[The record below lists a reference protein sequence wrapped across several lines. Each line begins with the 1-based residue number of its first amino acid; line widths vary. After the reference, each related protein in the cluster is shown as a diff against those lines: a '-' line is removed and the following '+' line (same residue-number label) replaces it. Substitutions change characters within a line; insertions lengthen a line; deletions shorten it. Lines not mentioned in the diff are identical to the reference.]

1 MSEYIIDGSDRRSP
15 KAARNASIYEERKAG
30 AKFIEIAKK
39 YGLTVERIRQ
49 ICRKEQWYRD
59 RIDGLQ
65 PIVRC
70 RDCAKWS
77 FFDTED
83 GKRIGDCS
91 EWTHLDGFSHATD
104 EDGFCAWGKRRDA

>member
-1 MSEYIIDGSDRRSP
+1 MSEYIIDGSDRRST

-30 AKFIEIAKK
+30 AKFIEIANK

-49 ICRKEQWYRD
+49 ICRKEQWYRS

-70 RDCAKWS
+70 RDCKHFRS
-77 FFDTED
+77 Q
-83 GKRIGDCS
+83 GDDYLFCNLAS
-91 EWTHLDGFSHATD
+91 RELDGG
-104 EDGFCAWGKRRDA
+104 DGFCAWGERRNA

>member
-15 KAARNASIYEERKAG
+15 KAARNAGIYEERKAG
-30 AKFIEIAKK
+30 AKFIEIAGK

-49 ICRKEQWYRD
+49 ICRKEQWYRS

-70 RDCAKWS
+70 RDC
-77 FFDTED
+77 
-83 GKRIGDCS
+83 KRFS
-91 EWTHLDGFSHATD
+91 LDDSDHDYRSGWWCHRWNTD
-104 EDGFCAWGKRRDA
+104 MVNPDGFCAWGVKR

>member
-15 KAARNASIYEERKAG
+15 KAARNAGIYEERKAG
-30 AKFIEIAKK
+30 AKFIEIAGK

-49 ICRKEQWYRD
+49 ICRKEQWYRS

-70 RDCAKWS
+70 RDCKYFRS
-77 FFDTED
+77 H
-83 GKRIGDCS
+83 GDDYLFCNLADR
-91 EWTHLDGFSHATD
+91 ELDGG
-104 EDGFCAWGKRRDA
+104 DGFCAWGERRDA

>member
-15 KAARNASIYEERKAG
+15 KAARNAGIYEERKAG
-30 AKFIEIAKK
+30 AKFIEIAGK

-49 ICRKEQWYRD
+49 ICRKEQWYRS

-70 RDCAKWS
+70 RDCKHVEPDDSGRSYYEGMLW
-77 FFDTED
+77 
-83 GKRIGDCS
+83 CS
-91 EWTHLDGFSHATD
+91 ELGWGDSMPVESND
-104 EDGFCAWGKRRDA
+104 FCTWGERREA

>member
-15 KAARNASIYEERKAG
+15 KAARNAGIYEERKAG
-30 AKFIEIAKK
+30 AKFIEIAGK

-49 ICRKEQWYRD
+49 ICRKEQWYRS

-70 RDCAKWS
+70 RDCKHFAS
-77 FFDTED
+77 DEL
-83 GKRIGDCS
+83 GDCC
-91 EWTHLDGFSHATD
+91 TLLDF
-104 EDGFCAWGKRRDA
+104 EDVKPMDNGFCAWGERSDA